1 MTQNKIEIYDTT
13 LRDGAQA
20 EGIAFSVNDKLKI
33 IHMLD
38 ISGVDFIEAGWPGS
52 NPKDI
57 EVFQQLKSV
66 KLKNAKV
73 AAFGCT
79 RKANGNAETDPVLKQ
94 LIDSDTEIITIF
106 GKTWDFHVEHA
117 LCTTLEENINMI
129 YDSVAFL
136 KSRNKKVFFDAEHF
150 YDGFKNNSGYAIK
163 AIEAAYK
170 AGAERIILCDTNGG
184 CLPFEIKEI
193 TENVKKA
200 LPDAILGI
208 HAHNDSDT
216 AVANSIIAAQSGAV
230 QVQGTFNGYGERCGN
245 ANLCSII
252 PALQLKL
259 GFDVFGDKISGLV
272 EVSRK
277 ISEIA
282 NRKANSFAPYV
293 GISAFT
299 HKAGIHASGV
309 LKNSSTYEHINPE
322 NVGNIRKILISD
334 QSGTASI
341 KEKISGINLGKELS
355 GEEMKKILERIKSLE
370 WQGFTFED
378 ADASFELMVRDV
390 LGIKPQYF
398 ELKGFRVISD
408 TRGNGLFQRNEF
420 TMQTCKLDTI
430 GFTPDSQLNTEAS
443 VKVRVGNEIL
453 HTVSEGE
460 GPGHALDSAVR
471 LALKPFYPKIEKF
484 KLTDFK
490 VRILDGTDGTGAKT
504 RVHVE
509 TSDGYERWDTVG
521 VSRNII
527 EATYLAIVDSLDY
540 GLVMQNENPRNQ
552 HTENFV

>member
-1 MTQNKIEIYDTT
+1 MLQNKIEIYDTT
-13 LRDGAQA
+13 LRDGGQA
-20 EGIAFSVNDKLKI
+20 EGIAFSVSDKLKI
-33 IHMLD
+33 IHLLD
-38 ISGVDFIEAGWPGS
+38 ELGVDYIEAGWPGA

-57 EVFQQLKSV
+57 EVFEQAKTL
-66 KLKNAKV
+66 KLKNAIIT
-73 AAFGCT
+73 AFGCT
-79 RKANGNAETDPVLKQ
+79 RRINGKAETDPILNQ
-94 LIDSDTEIITIF
+94 LVDSGTKIITIF

-117 LCTTLEENINMI
+117 LCTTLEENLNMI
-129 YDSVAFL
+129 YDSVAYL
-136 KSRNKKVFFDAEHF
+136 KSKEKRVFFDAEHF
-150 YDGFKNNSGYAIK
+150 YDGFKNNSDYALK
-163 AIEAAYK
+163 AIEAAHK

-184 CLPFEIKEI
+184 CLPVEMKEI
-193 TENVKKA
+193 TETAEKF
-200 LPDAILGI
+200 LPDAIIGI

-216 AVANSIIAAQSGAV
+216 AVANSIIAVQAGAK

-259 GFDVFGDKISGLV
+259 GFDILKDNILGLV
-272 EVSRK
+272 TVSRQ

-282 NRKANSFAPYV
+282 NRKANDFAPYV
-293 GISAFT
+293 GRSAFT
-299 HKAGIHASGV
+299 HKAGVHASGV
-309 LKNSSTYEHINPE
+309 MKNSSTYEHVDPE
-322 NVGNIRKILISD
+322 TVGNSRKILISD
-334 QSGTASI
+334 QAGTASI
-341 KEKISGINLGKELS
+341 KEKISGIKLGTDLTS
-355 GEEMKKILERIKSLE
+355 DDMKKVLERIKNLE

-398 ELKGFRVISD
+398 ELKGFRVTSD
-408 TRGNGLFQRNEF
+408 TRGIDYANEL
-420 TMQTCKLDTI
+420 QPCIACSSQPLRAS
-430 GFTPDSQLNTEAS
+430 TPASQLNTEAS
-443 VKVRVGNEIL
+443 VKVRVGAEII

-460 GPGHALDSAVR
+460 GPGHALDSAIR
-471 LALKPFYPKIEKF
+471 LALKPFYPQIEKF

-527 EATYLAIVDSLDY
+527 EAAYIAIVDSLDY
-540 GLVMQNENPRNQ
+540 GLLIKNEIPLLKL
-552 HTENFV
+552 

>member
-1 MTQNKIEIYDTT
+1 MADKIEIYDTT
-13 LRDGAQA
+13 LRDGGQA

-33 IHMLD
+33 IHLLD
-38 ISGVDFIEAGWPGS
+38 ELGVDYIEAGWPGA

-57 EVFQQLKSV
+57 EVFEQAKMLR
-66 KLKNAKV
+66 LKNAKI

-79 RKANGNAETDPVLKQ
+79 RKANGKAETDPILNQ
-94 LIDSDTEIITIF
+94 LIDSGTEIITIF

-117 LCTTLEENINMI
+117 LCTTLEENLNMI
-129 YDSVAFL
+129 YDSVAYL
-136 KSRNKKVFFDAEHF
+136 RQHERNGQLLTKRVFFDAEHF
-150 YDGFKNNSGYAIK
+150 YDGYKNNPDYALK
-163 AIEAAYK
+163 AVEAAHK

-184 CLPFEIKEI
+184 CLPVEMKEI
-193 TENVKKA
+193 TEVVEKF
-200 LPDAILGI
+200 LPDAIIGI

-216 AVANSIIAAQSGAV
+216 AVANSIIAVQAGAK

-259 GFDVFGDKISGLV
+259 GFKILGENIKKLSS
-272 EVSRK
+272 VSRQ

-282 NRKANSFAPYV
+282 NRKANAYSPYV
-293 GISAFT
+293 GRSAFT
-299 HKAGIHASGV
+299 HKAGVHASGV
-309 LKNSSTYEHINPE
+309 MKNSSTYEHIDPE
-322 NVGNIRKILISD
+322 SVGNARKILISD
-334 QSGTASI
+334 QAGTASI
-341 KEKISGINLGKELS
+341 KEKISGLNLGFELS
-355 GEEMKKILERIKSLE
+355 SDDMRKILDRIKNLE

-378 ADASFELMVRDV
+378 ADASFELMVREV

-408 TRGNGLFQRNEF
+408 TRGSESFS
-420 TMQTCKLDTI
+420 KSD
-430 GFTPDSQLNTEAS
+430 FTPDSQLNTEAS
-443 VKVRVGNEIL
+443 VKVKVGDEIL
-453 HTVSEGE
+453 HRVSEGE

-471 LALKPFYPKIEKF
+471 LALKPFYPAIEKF

-490 VRILDGTDGTGAKT
+490 VRILDGTDGTGSKT

-540 GLVMQNENPRNQ
+540 GLLMQKEIPQNQ
-552 HTENFV
+552 HLLNFK

>member
-1 MTQNKIEIYDTT
+1 MFQKKIEIYDTT
-13 LRDGAQA
+13 LRDGGQA
-20 EGIAFSVNDKLKI
+20 EGIAFSANDKLKI
-33 IHMLD
+33 IHLLD
-38 ISGVDFIEAGWPGS
+38 ELGVDYIEAGWPGA

-57 EVFQQLKSV
+57 EVFKQAKNL
-66 KLKNAKV
+66 KLKNAKIT
-73 AAFGCT
+73 AFGCT
-79 RKANGNAETDPVLKQ
+79 RKVNGKAETDPVLNQ
-94 LIDSDTEIITIF
+94 LIDSGTEIITIF

-117 LCTTLEENINMI
+117 LCTTLEENLNMI
-129 YDSVAFL
+129 YDSVAYL
-136 KSRNKKVFFDAEHF
+136 KSKGKRVFFDAEHF
-150 YDGFKNNSGYAIK
+150 YDGFKNNSEYALK

-184 CLPFEIKEI
+184 CLPAEMKEI
-193 TENVKKA
+193 TETAEKF
-200 LPDAILGI
+200 LPDAVIGI

-216 AVANSIIAAQSGAV
+216 AVANSILAIQAGAM

-245 ANLCSII
+245 ADLCSII

-259 GFDVFGDKISGLV
+259 GFDILGDNINNLV
-272 EVSRK
+272 SVSRQ

-282 NRKANSFAPYV
+282 NRKANDFAPYV
-293 GISAFT
+293 GRNAFT
-299 HKAGIHASGV
+299 HKAGVHASGIM
-309 LKNSSTYEHINPE
+309 KNSSTYEHLNPE
-322 NVGNIRKILISD
+322 DIGNVRKILISD
-334 QSGTASI
+334 QAGTASI
-341 KEKISGINLGKELS
+341 KDKISGLNLGKDLTS
-355 GEEMKKILERIKSLE
+355 NDMKKVLERIKDLE

-378 ADASFELMVRDV
+378 ADASFELMVRDI

-398 ELKGFRVISD
+398 KLKGFRVISD
-408 TRGNGLFQRNEF
+408 TRGI
-420 TMQTCKLDTI
+420 D
-430 GFTPDSQLNTEAS
+430 PLNTEAS
-443 VKVRVGNEIL
+443 VKIRIGNEII

-540 GLVMQNENPRNQ
+540 GLLMQNEVPQNKHLLNL
-552 HTENFV
+552 

>member
-1 MTQNKIEIYDTT
+1 MLQNKIEIYDTT
-13 LRDGAQA
+13 LRDGGQA
-20 EGIAFSVNDKLKI
+20 EGIAFSANDKLKI
-33 IHMLD
+33 IHLLD
-38 ISGVDFIEAGWPGS
+38 ELGVDYIEAGWPGA

-57 EVFQQLKSV
+57 EVFEQAKTL
-66 KLKNAKV
+66 KLKNAKIT
-73 AAFGCT
+73 AFGCT
-79 RKANGNAETDPVLKQ
+79 RKVNGKAETDPILNQ
-94 LIDSDTEIITIF
+94 LIDSGTKIITIF

-117 LCTTLEENINMI
+117 LCTTLEENLNMV
-129 YDSVAFL
+129 YDSIAYL
-136 KSRNKKVFFDAEHF
+136 KSKGKRVFFDAEHF
-150 YDGFKNNSGYAIK
+150 YDGYKNNSDYALK
-163 AIEAAYK
+163 AIEAAHK

-184 CLPFEIKEI
+184 CLPVEMKEI
-193 TENVKKA
+193 TEIVEKF
-200 LPDAILGI
+200 LPEAIIGI

-216 AVANSIIAAQSGAV
+216 AVANSIIAVQAGAK

-259 GFDVFGDKISGLV
+259 GFETLGKNIKKLSS
-272 EVSRK
+272 VSRQ

-282 NRKANSFAPYV
+282 NRKANDFSPYV
-293 GISAFT
+293 GRSAFT
-299 HKAGIHASGV
+299 HKAGVHASGV
-309 LKNSSTYEHINPE
+309 MKNSSTYEHIDPE
-322 NVGNIRKILISD
+322 TVGNARKILISD
-334 QSGTASI
+334 QAGTASI
-341 KEKISGINLGKELS
+341 KEKISGINLGIDLTNDDMRKV
-355 GEEMKKILERIKSLE
+355 LEQIKNLE

-378 ADASFELMVRDV
+378 ADASFELMVREV

-408 TRGNGLFQRNEF
+408 TRG
-420 TMQTCKLDTI
+420 I
-430 GFTPDSQLNTEAS
+430 GPLNTEAS

-453 HTVSEGE
+453 HKVSEGE
-460 GPGHALDSAVR
+460 GPGNALDSAVR

-540 GLVMQNENPRNQ
+540 GLLMQNEIPQNKHLLNL
-552 HTENFV
+552 